1 MSILKE
7 INLVNDGVLFHW
19 DGNNQH
25 FSLFEPEYFGE
36 KEKDQSYFKY
46 QLTSTLNWY
55 YGKEFAENFW
65 EY

>member
-36 KEKDQSYFKY
+36 KEKDQF
-46 QLTSTLNWY
+46 LTLVSTN
-55 YGKEFAENFW
+55 ENFKLVLW
-65 EY
+65 KRIRHVNF